1 VAGRLRWRFADADAF
16 HSEANLAK
24 MREGTPLTDEDR
36 EPWLQAITD
45 WMDARLAAGESGVI
59 TCSALKRVYRE
70 RLLNGRPTATM
81 IFLEVSKDVLA
92 ERLRN
97 RPGHFFPERL
107 LQSQLTTLEP
117 PAADEDRV
125 QTITSEGGTETTA
138 SQVIAA
144 IWLGGEPIPDAMP
157 VPGVL

>member
-1 VAGRLRWRFADADAF
+1 MF
-16 HSEANLAK
+16 HPEANLAK
-24 MREGTPLTDEDR
+24 MREGIPLTDEDR

-45 WMDARLAAGESGVI
+45 WMDERLAADESGVI

-70 RLLNGRPTATM
+70 RLLNGRPNARL
-81 IFLEVSKDVLA
+81 IFLKVSKDILA

-107 LQSQLTTLEP
+107 LNSQLTILELP
-117 PAADEDRV
+117 TAEEDRV
-125 QTITSEGGTETTA
+125 QIIPSEDGTETTA
-138 SQVIAA
+138 ARVIAA
-144 IWLGGEPIPDAMP
+144 IWLDGEPIPDAMP